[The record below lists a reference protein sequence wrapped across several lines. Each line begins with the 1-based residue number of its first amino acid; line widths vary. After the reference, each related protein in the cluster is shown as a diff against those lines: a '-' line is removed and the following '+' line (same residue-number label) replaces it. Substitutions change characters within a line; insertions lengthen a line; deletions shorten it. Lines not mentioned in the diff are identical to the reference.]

1 MKIFKMDNKASV
13 FIDHITNTYKLEF
26 TKNRNENNQWRIKIE
41 LY

>member
-26 TKNRNENNQWRIKIE
+26 TKNRNENNQ
-41 LY
+41 